1 MGFCRVLFALLSSR
15 LSGYQLWSRKRSVI
29 SPSRSLFVRRIRP
42 FYVFSFRLVPRND
55 LHCRSANMVRNLH
68 RAYSFWSN
76 MGLEYPI
83 FTMRPPS
90 RQTYI
95 RFRAGWRAQGLDRNL
110 LPYRSP
116 LQPYAAWYA
125 LIMIVVILILSGFSV
140 FLRDNWDT
148 ATFVTNYLPL
158 MLAPFLFIGATLVM
172 KSKFIKVEDMDFIT
186 GLDQVIADTYEE
198 PPPKTIW
205 EKFWRW
211 IVSAPISLTVPPGVS
226 CITHPYLQF

>member
-1 MGFCRVLFALLSSR
+1 
-15 LSGYQLWSRKRSVI
+15 
-29 SPSRSLFVRRIRP
+29 
-42 FYVFSFRLVPRND
+42 
-55 LHCRSANMVRNLH
+55 
-68 RAYSFWSN
+68 
-76 MGLEYPI
+76 
-83 FTMRPPS
+83 
-90 RQTYI
+90 
-95 RFRAGWRAQGLDRNL
+95 
-110 LPYRSP
+110 
-116 LQPYAAWYA
+116 
-125 LIMIVVILILSGFSV
+125 MIVVILILSGFSV